1 MMIPMK
7 STNEYKDYHTKDIKK
22 WQKVIYQ
29 HQTTSYATEPELPN
43 RPYGTTKK

>member
-22 WQKVIYQ
+22 WQKIIYQ
-29 HQTTSYATEPELPN
+29 PQTTSSGLPI
-43 RPYGTTKK
+43 PSSKE